1 MTDLMPKRP
10 ADASTDNSG
19 QDDPLAHLHKMST
32 TAGLGTTE
40 YVAINPV
47 AVATVFLGL
56 ASALALLDNTLL
68 AVPVLAVVMA
78 IVSLRQ
84 ISHSGGTQTGRGLAI
99 LGLVLAIAFSGVV
112 LARSLVHQFRTRQ
125 DTQQIDAL
133 VKDVSDKIAQGNP
146 DAAYGSFSE
155 RFTARFTRDEFNARW
170 QAIKKYGLKSL
181 QSNGRLSFRVDP
193 DTGQTTAQGMAIT
206 EFASTTSPE
215 DRIEVFYRKQPGGNW
230 TIDAIPQ
237 FFNEQAAK
245 PGAK

>member
-1 MTDLMPKRP
+1 MTDLLPQRP
-10 ADASTDNSG
+10 DSKEESADLG
-19 QDDPLAHLHKMST
+19 PDPLAHLHKMST

-125 DTQQIDAL
+125 DTQQLDAL
-133 VKDVSDKIAQGNP
+133 VKDVSD
-146 DAAYGSFSE
+146 
-155 RFTARFTRDEFNARW
+155 T
-170 QAIKKYGLKSL
+170 
-181 QSNGRLSFRVDP
+181 
-193 DTGQTTAQGMAIT
+193 
-206 EFASTTSPE
+206 
-215 DRIEVFYRKQPGGNW
+215 
-230 TIDAIPQ
+230 
-237 FFNEQAAK
+237 
-245 PGAK
+245 

>member
-40 YVAINPV
+40 YVAINPL

>member
-40 YVAINPV
+40 YVAINPL

-78 IVSLRQ
+78 VVSLRQ
-84 ISHSGGTQTGRGLAI
+84 IAGSGGTQTGRGLAI
-99 LGLVLAIAFSGVV
+99 LGLLLAFAFSGVV

-133 VKDVSDKIAQGNP
+133 VKEASDKIAQGNS
-146 DAAYGSFSE
+146 DAAYGMFSE
-155 RFTARFTRDEFNARW
+155 RFTARFTR
-170 QAIKKYGLKSL
+170 
-181 QSNGRLSFRVDP
+181 
-193 DTGQTTAQGMAIT
+193 
-206 EFASTTSPE
+206 
-215 DRIEVFYRKQPGGNW
+215 
-230 TIDAIPQ
+230 
-237 FFNEQAAK
+237 
-245 PGAK
+245 